1 MEIFLAKKIL
11 ELNERELED
20 VLMKLKMEN
29 REAYDALVELVD
41 DIL

>member
-29 REAYDALVELVD
+29 REAYHVLVELVD